1 MGYKAE
7 GKIEKIFETQQ
18 KSASF
23 TAREF
28 VIEVEDGQYPQMVK
42 FQLVQDKCSLID
54 DYNEGDQVEV
64 DFDLRGREWNEKY
77 FTNLQAWR
85 ISKAGEG
92 SGDSGSSGGAAAK
105 STPPK
110 EADNVSSNASADFD
124 DDIPFRS
131 WAEPL
136 RAITLMTLKNCK
148 LDSALSLA
156 WTMAF
161 RRAQPGLFMK

>member
-64 DFDLRGREWNEKY
+64 EFDLRGREWNEKY

-92 SGDSGSSGGAAAK
+92 SGDSGSSGSAAK

-110 EADNVSSNASADFD
+110 EPESVNSSASADFD
-124 DDIPFRS
+124 DDIPF
-131 WAEPL
+131 
-136 RAITLMTLKNCK
+136 
-148 LDSALSLA
+148 
-156 WTMAF
+156 
-161 RRAQPGLFMK
+161 